1 MRERQGREKGGK
13 REKERAKRVLCVVWS
28 REREARKI
36 AQHTNTNT
44 NWIFERGERGQK
56 KDNGGNQERVWCDVV
71 WGLCEVV
78 GFFGEEGQR
87 ESI

>member
-1 MRERQGREKGGK
+1 M
-13 REKERAKRVLCVVWS
+13 VWS

-56 KDNGGNQERVWCDVV
+56 KDNGGNQERVWSGVGFV
-71 WGLCEVV
+71 WGC

-87 ESI
+87 ERI